1 MFYFVCVQHLHLEEE
16 RLDFEVDVR
25 RENMRVE
32 IDCSEVLVGDI
43 LIIDKGDRAAAD
55 GIILYSSG
63 TFDFFSSRFVC
74 VALCSLLFLFVFVFL
89 FS

>member
-32 IDCSEVLVGDI
+32 IDCSEVLVG
-43 LIIDKGDRAAAD
+43 